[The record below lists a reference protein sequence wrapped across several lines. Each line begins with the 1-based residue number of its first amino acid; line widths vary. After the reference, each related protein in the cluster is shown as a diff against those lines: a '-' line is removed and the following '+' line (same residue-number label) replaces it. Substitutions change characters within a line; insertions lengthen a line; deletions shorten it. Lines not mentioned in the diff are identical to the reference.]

1 MGVCVFSNGGNVMYN
16 NLKSEMTRK
25 HLSLS
30 DLAYKMDLSK
40 KALEN
45 KLSGLRDFTLN
56 EIEFILKEF
65 SDCPFEYLFDF
76 RSDSK

>member
-1 MGVCVFSNGGNVMYN
+1 MYN
-16 NLKSEMTRK
+16 NLKSEMSRK

-30 DLAYKMDLSK
+30 DLAIKMNLSR

-45 KLSGLRDFTLN
+45 KLSGLRDFTLH

-76 RSDSK
+76 KSSTK